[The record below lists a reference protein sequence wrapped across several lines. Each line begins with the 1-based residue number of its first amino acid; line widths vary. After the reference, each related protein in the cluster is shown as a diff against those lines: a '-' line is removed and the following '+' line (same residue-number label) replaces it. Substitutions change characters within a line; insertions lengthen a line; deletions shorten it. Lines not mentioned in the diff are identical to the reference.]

1 MKVPVHEA
9 RLRSTFVRRVAE
21 MVNRTHLF
29 EPGERILIA
38 VSGGP
43 DSVALLSVLAALA
56 PSWRLSLWAVHFN
69 YRLRGEES
77 HQDARFV
84 ADLCGR
90 MGIELIS
97 EDIDLGGSAGLS
109 SRWKGR
115 SIQEVARE
123 ARYSAMMRIGAS
135 IGADRIALGHTGDDQ
150 AETLL
155 MWMLRGSGPLGLS
168 GIPPAREC
176 LFIRPL
182 LAMRRVDAL
191 AYLEAQGLPWR
202 VDSSNAKPVYLRNRI
217 RQELMPVLKR
227 FNPSIVEVL
236 GRQADILREENLW
249 LEQVTVDHL
258 SRLARKASNGE
269 LVVDRECLIAL
280 PVALQRRIVR
290 AAIRRVSRKPKGP
303 GFGAVSAVLTRVVH
317 GRSGSSLIVQRSR
330 VSRDYN
336 QIHVRAV
343 RLYDQAPPADSGSM
357 EVLLP
362 VPSTQAWPLTGQLIR
377 TSLVH
382 SVLPIPGWSRSRNVA
397 MLDADSFTISLIVRG
412 WQPGDAFQPLGMG
425 GRRKKLQ
432 DYFSDIK
439 LPRAERTKVPLVL
452 APEGILWVGGH
463 RMDHRFR
470 VAQTT
475 KRIIMVTLSG
485 PVDAQETL

>member
-155 MWMLRGSGPLGLS
+155 MWMLRGSGPFGLS

-182 LAMRRVDAL
+182 LAMRRADAL
-191 AYLEAQGLPWR
+191 AYLEARGVTMASGFEQCEAGLFAEP
-202 VDSSNAKPVYLRNRI
+202 Y
-217 RQELMPVLKR
+217 
-227 FNPSIVEVL
+227 PS
-236 GRQADILREENLW
+236 G
-249 LEQVTVDHL
+249 
-258 SRLARKASNGE
+258 
-269 LVVDRECLIAL
+269 
-280 PVALQRRIVR
+280 
-290 AAIRRVSRKPKGP
+290 
-303 GFGAVSAVLTRVVH
+303 
-317 GRSGSSLIVQRSR
+317 
-330 VSRDYN
+330 
-336 QIHVRAV
+336 
-343 RLYDQAPPADSGSM
+343 
-357 EVLLP
+357 
-362 VPSTQAWPLTGQLIR
+362 
-377 TSLVH
+377 
-382 SVLPIPGWSRSRNVA
+382 
-397 MLDADSFTISLIVRG
+397 
-412 WQPGDAFQPLGMG
+412 
-425 GRRKKLQ
+425 
-432 DYFSDIK
+432 
-439 LPRAERTKVPLVL
+439 
-452 APEGILWVGGH
+452 
-463 RMDHRFR
+463 
-470 VAQTT
+470 
-475 KRIIMVTLSG
+475 
-485 PVDAQETL
+485 VDACLEEIQPVHCRGAGTAGRHPS